1 MKFGFNL
8 KEGWVCTLVNR
19 FRNVPL
25 PDVRD
30 STQHRVASNTN
41 IKVINFFGIDG
52 Q

>member
-19 FRNVPL
+19 FRNVP
-25 PDVRD
+25 DVRD
-30 STQHRVASNTN
+30 STQHRVASITN
-41 IKVINFFGIDG
+41 IKVIDFFGNDG